1 MNPQPSPSTPE
12 RPLSATRLTQY
23 ATARGRCER
32 YLRLALFPS
41 EGEALM
47 QRYGVTPEAL
57 SPLLAE
63 AGSVF
68 EYAAMTELAG
78 QASVTDLRNR
88 SAQECIA
95 TLRCQPVGR
104 ALYYQVKLTGRIG
117 VMDCEGIADVL
128 DVVRRGDQ
136 TLDITVIDIKASR
149 RNSVSFC
156 LQIAFYAR
164 LLRDALAHAD
174 VPVVC
179 VHGAIVARQDE
190 LSTAALEPFDL
201 ALFEDEI
208 ERLIATPES
217 EVMRVLHRPFA
228 VADYH
233 LSAKCDGCPYN
244 ALCFIDSAER
254 QDLSLIPLLTATEKR
269 ALQRAGLTQVR
280 QLATLMHYEHSDM
293 APAPG
298 QESDLA
304 GLSKRWPLGGRLPLL
319 VQRARAALQNY
330 DASIEA
336 KPFILGSGFGSL
348 PDAQRYPDLVKVF
361 IDAQHDYIEDRVY
374 LLAALVVGPEQ
385 TAEVVD
391 MTAAP
396 PDTAAEQALL
406 IAWLTRLLPAIAAA
420 AGTTH
425 APLHVYLYDQREQG
439 VLLTALTRHFDA
451 LCAIPAFYDLLTAS
465 PALTQGML
473 SFLADEVR
481 ERRNLAPICQNLY
494 RVASAMGFAWR
505 EGELDFWQKFRARA
519 FGYRR
524 MFVRDVHTGLFRKTG
539 SSDAAGGALYVE
551 AAARFGTQ
559 IPLEYAYAAWGKL
572 PTPEAASP
580 EQAQM
585 RGFLGVTVAD
595 ICQLAVQRCR
605 ALHYLEKQF
614 THKNRAVDK
623 APFDLTRLDQV
634 AVEPE
639 QVPLH
644 RCLEDFLLLEHHA
657 RHQAAMLYLSQ
668 PPELRAQTG
677 NTAVV
682 RCEHYAPGDG
692 ADHGVFVLSDVSGRP
707 VSREEVGDLRLQ
719 EGTWVVLNSLCNDE
733 GQPRAAWEIVRGRLG
748 MISAISGAQI
758 NLRLQRLSFRPTPF
772 RYPHRRTDPQPGQV
786 YTLDEMVDDLN
797 ADKYLEACHHAAAN
811 HLYRWLSAAYS
822 DPQAPKPLRMM
833 RPARLRAGLEFAELA
848 APGAELATQSQQP
861 YGLTPAQRA
870 IVGAHYSE
878 RVLVVQ
884 GPPGTGKSHT
894 LGLAVL
900 ARAWALK
907 SAARP
912 FRVAI
917 AAKTHA
923 AVSIVLHSVVR
934 RLQELQARHDH
945 AAQLDLFRHLR
956 LAKVCNDVDEPV
968 PEGVEVLLAEGN
980 DEQSASTQWQ
990 ELLAEP
996 LLIVGGT
1003 PGGLYRLIKQGAA
1016 RGRQLD
1022 WSEEYFDLVV
1032 VDEASQM
1039 SLAEALTA
1047 AAFLREDGQFLAV
1060 GDHRQMPPILQHAWD
1075 QASRRDLARAR
1086 PHLSIFAY
1094 LIELGFARTALDE
1107 SFRIPAEVADF
1118 LHRHVYAQDG
1128 IPFYSQN
1135 RQRLPAV
1142 EALDGWL
1149 KHALAPEHPIILIEH
1164 NEDASQQANACEA
1177 LLIEALAQSAVEHLR
1192 LDANTGLGIV
1202 VPHRA
1207 QKALLQAR
1215 LPHLAE
1221 AVDTVERFQ
1230 GGERELIIV
1239 SATVSDLAYAQS
1251 ESNFLL
1257 EPRRFTVAVSRP
1269 KRKLIV
1275 LASRTVF
1282 GLIPADMDDYE
1293 RGALWKHLRHECDT
1307 QILWTGECGGYELR
1321 VLAVKA
1327 VPAA

>member
-1 MNPQPSPSTPE
+1 MNPATPSSTPE
-12 RPLSATRLTQY
+12 RPLSATRLAQY
-23 ATARGRCER
+23 VTARGRCER

-47 QRYGVTPEAL
+47 QRYGVIPEAL
-57 SPLLAE
+57 SPLLSE
-63 AGSVF
+63 AGNVF
-68 EYAAMTELAG
+68 EQQAVAELAR
-78 QASVTDLRNR
+78 QANVTDLRNR
-88 SAQECIA
+88 SAPEFID
-95 TLRCQPVGR
+95 TLRRQPVGR
-104 ALYYQVKLTGRIG
+104 ALYYQAKLSGRVGAI
-117 VMDCEGIADVL
+117 DCEGIADVIE
-128 DVVRRGDQ
+128 VVRHADQ
-136 TLDITVIDIKASR
+136 ALEITVIDIKASR
-149 RNSVSFC
+149 RNSVGFC

-164 LLRDALAHAD
+164 LLKSTLAQAD
-174 VPVVC
+174 ISVVR
-179 VHGAIVARQDE
+179 VHGAIVARADE
-190 LSTAALEPFDL
+190 LSAAALDPFDL

-208 ERLIATPES
+208 ERLIAMPEA
-217 EVMRVLHRPFA
+217 EVMRVLRRSFA

-244 ALCFIDSAER
+244 AVCFIDSAER
-254 QDLSLIPLLTATEKR
+254 QDLSLIPLLTSTEKR
-269 ALQRAGLTQVR
+269 ALQREGMTHVR
-280 QLATLMHYEHSDM
+280 QLATLMHYGQRHM
-293 APAPG
+293 VPG
-298 QESDLA
+298 PGRESDLA
-304 GLSKRWPLGGRLPLL
+304 RLGKRWPLGGRLPVL
-319 VQRARAALQNY
+319 VQRARAALRS
-330 DASIEA
+330 DDPSIEA
-336 KPFILGSGFGSL
+336 RPFILGSGFGSL
-348 PDAQRYPDLVKVF
+348 PDMQRYPDLVKVF
-361 IDAQHDYIEDRVY
+361 IDPQHDYIEDRLY
-374 LLAALVVGPEQ
+374 LLSALVAGPEKV
-385 TAEVVD
+385 TEVVD
-391 MTAAP
+391 MTAVP
-396 PDTAAEQALL
+396 PDTVAERELL
-406 IAWLTRLLPAIAAA
+406 ITWLTRLLPAIADV

-425 APLHVYLYDQREQG
+425 APLHLYLYDQRDQG
-439 VLLTALTRHFDA
+439 VLLEALTRHFDA

-481 ERRNLAPICQNLY
+481 ERRNLTPICQNLY

-524 MFVRDVHTGLFRKTG
+524 VFVRDLHTGLFRKAR
-539 SSDAAGGALYVE
+539 SHDQAGAMYVE
-551 AAARFGTQ
+551 SAARFGAQ

-572 PTPEAASP
+572 SAPAAGS
-580 EQAQM
+580 QAQLAQM

-595 ICQLAVQRCR
+595 IRQLAAQRCR

-614 THKNRAVDK
+614 THKNRAVEK
-623 APFDLTRLDQV
+623 APFDLTQLDQV
-634 AVEPE
+634 ETEPE

-644 RCLEDFLLLEHHA
+644 RSLEDFLLLEHHA
-657 RHQAAMLYLSQ
+657 RHQAAILYLSQ

-677 NTAVV
+677 STAVV
-682 RCEHYAPGDG
+682 RCERYERGDG
-692 ADHGVFVLSDVSGRP
+692 ADRGVFVLSDVHGRP
-707 VSREEVGDLRLQ
+707 VGREESSDLRLQ
-719 EGTWVVLNSLCNDE
+719 EGTWVVLNSLCNEE

-748 MISAISGAQI
+748 VIDDISGAQL
-758 NLRLQRLSFRPTPF
+758 NVRLQRLSFKPTPF
-772 RYPHRRTDPQPGQV
+772 RYPHRLTDPQPGQV

-797 ADKYLEACHHAAAN
+797 ADKYLEACRHAASN
-811 HLYRWLSAAYS
+811 HLYRWLSDAYH
-822 DPQAPKPLRMM
+822 DPQTPKPLRVI
-833 RPARLRAGLEFAELA
+833 RPSRLRAGLAFAELA
-848 APGAELATQSQQP
+848 SQSQQP

-870 IVGAHYSE
+870 IVGAHYTD

-894 LGLAVL
+894 LGLAIL

-907 SAARP
+907 SVARP

-917 AAKTHA
+917 TAKTHA
-923 AVSIVLHSVVR
+923 AVSIVLHSVMR
-934 RLQELQARHDH
+934 RLQELLSRHGND
-945 AAQLDLFRHLR
+945 AQLDLCMHVR
-956 LAKVCNDVDEPV
+956 LAKVCNDAGEPV
-968 PEGVEVLLAEGN
+968 PEGVDVLLAEGS

-1022 WSEEYFDLVV
+1022 WSEAYFDLVV

-1039 SLAEALTA
+1039 NLAEALTA
-1047 AAFLREDGQFLAV
+1047 AAFLRDDGQFIAV

-1094 LIELGFARTALDE
+1094 LIELGFTRTALDE

-1128 IPFYSQN
+1128 IPFHSQN
-1135 RQRLPAV
+1135 RRRLSAV
-1142 EALDGWL
+1142 AVSDSWL
-1149 KHALAPEHPIILIEH
+1149 RHALAPEHAIILIEH
-1164 NEDASQQANACEA
+1164 NEDGSQQANACEA
-1177 LLIEALAQSAVEHLR
+1177 LLIEALAQAAVEQLR

-1215 LPHLAE
+1215 LPHLAG

-1230 GGERELIIV
+1230 GSERELIIV

-1251 ESNFLL
+1251 ESDFLL
-1257 EPRRFTVAVSRP
+1257 EPRRLTVAVSRP

-1275 LASRTVF
+1275 LAAQTVF
-1282 GLIPADMDDYE
+1282 SLIPADLDDYE
-1293 RGALWKHLRHECDT
+1293 RCALWKHLHHECKA
-1307 QILWTGECGGYELR
+1307 QELWTGECGGYMLR
-1321 VLAVKA
+1321 VLAIKEGL
-1327 VPAA
+1327 PASLL

>member
-1 MNPQPSPSTPE
+1 MNASPAPSTPE
-12 RPLSATRLTQY
+12 RPLSATRLAQY

-47 QRYGVTPEAL
+47 QRYGVIPEAL

-68 EYAAMTELAG
+68 EHEAVAKLAS

-88 SAQECIA
+88 SAQEFID
-95 TLRCQPVGR
+95 TLRDQPVGR
-104 ALYYQVKLTGRIG
+104 VFYYQARLTGPIG
-117 VMDCEGIADVL
+117 AVDCEGIADVI
-128 DVVRRGDQ
+128 DVVRRADQ
-136 TLDITVIDIKASR
+136 ALDITVLDIKASR

-164 LLRDALAHAD
+164 LLKDTLARAD
-174 VPVVC
+174 VPVASVR
-179 VHGAIVARQDE
+179 GAIVARE
-190 LSTAALEPFDL
+190 EALSATAPEPFDL

-208 ERLIATPES
+208 ERLIAVS
-217 EVMRVLHRPFA
+217 DAEVIRVLQRPFA

-244 ALCFIDSAER
+244 AVCFIDSAER

-269 ALQRAGLTQVR
+269 ALQRQGLTQVR
-280 QLATLMHYEHSDM
+280 QVATLMHYGQRDM
-293 APAPG
+293 VPAPG
-298 QESDLA
+298 RASDIA
-304 GLSKRWPLGGRLPLL
+304 RLSQHWPLGGRLPVL
-319 VQRARAALQNY
+319 VQRARAVLQNS

-336 KPFILGSGFGSL
+336 KPFILGSGFGAL
-348 PDAQRYPDLVKVF
+348 PDPQRYPDLVKVF

-374 LLAALVVGPEQ
+374 LLAALVAGPEQ
-385 TAEVVD
+385 TAAVVD
-391 MTAAP
+391 MTPAP
-396 PDTAAEQALL
+396 PDTAAEGELL
-406 IAWLTRLLPAIAAA
+406 ITWLTRLLPTVASG
-420 AGTTH
+420 AGTPH
-425 APLHVYLYDQREQG
+425 APLHIYLYDQRDQG
-439 VLLTALTRHFDA
+439 VLLDALTRHFDA
-451 LCAIPAFYDLLTAS
+451 LCAIPAFYDLLTSSA
-465 PALTQGML
+465 ALTQGML

-481 ERRNLAPICQNLY
+481 EQRNLTPICQNLY

-524 MFVRDVHTGLFRKTG
+524 GLVRDVRTGVCRKAR
-539 SSDAAGGALYVE
+539 SNDEAGMTHVE
-551 AAARFGTQ
+551 SAARFGTQ

-572 PTPEAASP
+572 PTPEAGNQ
-580 EQAQM
+580 EQLAQM
-585 RGFLGVTVAD
+585 RGFLGVTVED
-595 ICQLAVQRCR
+595 IRQLAAQRCR

-614 THKNRAVDK
+614 THKNRTVEK
-623 APFDLTRLDQV
+623 APLDLTRLDQV
-634 AVEPE
+634 EIEPE

-657 RHQAAMLYLSQ
+657 KHQAAMLYLAQ
-668 PPELRAQTG
+668 PPTLRAQTG
-677 NTAVV
+677 NTAVM
-682 RCEHYAPGDG
+682 RCERYERGDG
-692 ADHGVFVLSDVSGRP
+692 ADHGVFVLSDVHGTPLR
-707 VSREEVGDLRLQ
+707 REETADLRLQ
-719 EGTWVVLNSLCNDE
+719 EGTWVVLNSLCNEE
-733 GQPRAAWEIVRGRLG
+733 GLPRTAGELVHGRLG
-748 MISAISGAQI
+748 VISAISGVQL
-758 NLRLQRLSFRPTPF
+758 NLRLQRMSFKPTPF
-772 RYPHRRTDPQPGQV
+772 RYTHRRTDLQPGQV

-797 ADKYLEACHHAAAN
+797 ADKYLDACRHATSN
-811 HLYRWLSAAYS
+811 HLYRWLSDAYR
-822 DPQAPKPLRMM
+822 DPQAPKPLRMI
-833 RPARLRAGLEFAELA
+833 RPSRLRAGLEFADLA
-848 APGAELATQSQQP
+848 AQSQQA
-861 YGLTPAQRA
+861 YGLTLAQRT
-870 IVGAHYSE
+870 IVGAHYSDC
-878 RVLVVQ
+878 VLVVQ

-894 LGLAVL
+894 LGLAIL

-934 RLQELQARHDH
+934 RLHELLARHGDDTR
-945 AAQLDLFRHLR
+945 LDLFRHLR
-956 LAKVCNDVDEPV
+956 IAKVCNDVSEPV
-968 PEGVEVLLAEGN
+968 PAEVEVLLAEGN
-980 DEQSASTQWQ
+980 DEQSASEQWQ

-1003 PGGLYRLIKQGAA
+1003 PGGLYRLMKQGAA

-1047 AAFLREDGQFLAV
+1047 AAFLRQDGQFIAV
-1060 GDHRQMPPILQHAWD
+1060 GDHRQMPPILQHTWD

-1094 LIELGFARTALDE
+1094 LIVLDFARTALDE

-1128 IPFYSQN
+1128 IPFHSQN

-1142 EALDGWL
+1142 AMGDGWL
-1149 KHALAPEHPIILIEH
+1149 RHALAPEHPIILIEH
-1164 NEDASQQANACEA
+1164 NEDGSQQANACEA
-1177 LLIEALAQSAVEHLR
+1177 LLIEALVQAAVEHLR
-1192 LDANTGLGIV
+1192 LDTTTGLGIV

-1215 LPHLAE
+1215 LPFLAGV
-1221 AVDTVERFQ
+1221 VDTVERFQ
-1230 GGERELIIV
+1230 GGERDLIIV

-1251 ESNFLL
+1251 ESDFLL
-1257 EPRRFTVAVSRP
+1257 EPRRLTVAVSRP

-1282 GLIPADMDDYE
+1282 GLIPADLDDYE
-1293 RGALWKHLRHECDT
+1293 RSALWKHLRHEC
-1307 QILWTGECGGYELR
+1307 QGQALWAGEFGGYALR

-1327 VPAA
+1327 GE